1 MQGKRGGKKD
11 GKRSKGGKRGERLAM
26 LEAIATITGTTV
38 GAGFLGIPYVV
49 SKSGFVVG
57 LIHLVLLAAMIIL
70 TNLCLS
76 EVMLR
81 TKGMHQIPGYAKLY
95 LGRAAK
101 AITIF
106 AVLFGI
112 YSALIAYFIG
122 EGQVLSYVF
131 TGSLEHSM
139 LFSFLFFIVFASIVF
154 FGIKALEESE
164 TAVMFVVMAFMLAIA
179 LVFLPSAKLQ
189 NLSYVS
195 KNPVDWFLP
204 YGVILFAFLSFSAL
218 PEVRQEVIG
227 KEKVLKKAVVIGTL
241 IPLVLYILFT
251 TAILGFVGKAT
262 PEIATIAL
270 GKIPSILAI
279 FTMFTASIALG
290 TAIKDMF
297 HLDLKLK
304 KVYAF
309 LLATFLPFILYILIV
324 TFKLSGFVKMLDIGG
339 AVSGGLTGIII
350 VLMLLKARKTRLKMF
365 ARKPEFKLKLPGFIY
380 LLLLLIYLFG
390 IIYVFIF

>member
-1 MQGKRGGKKD
+1 MQGKRDGKKD
-11 GKRSKGGKRGERLAM
+11 GKDDKRGERLAM
-26 LEAIATITGTTV
+26 LEAIATITGTTI

-57 LIHLVLLAAMIIL
+57 LIHLVLLAVMIIL

-101 AITIF
+101 VITIF

-227 KEKVLKKAVVIGTL
+227 REKVLKKAVVIGTL
-241 IPLVLYILFT
+241 IPLALYILFT
-251 TAILGFVGKAT
+251 TAILGFAGKAT

-304 KVYAF
+304 KAYAF

-324 TFKLSGFVKMLDIGG
+324 TFRLSDFVKTLDIGG

-380 LLLLLIYLFG
+380 LLLLLIYLLG

>member
-11 GKRSKGGKRGERLAM
+11 GKDDKRGERLAM

-57 LIHLVLLAAMIIL
+57 LIHLVLLAVMIIL

-101 AITIF
+101 VITIF

-195 KNPVDWFLP
+195 KNPIDWFLP

-227 KEKVLKKAVVIGTL
+227 REKVLKKAVVIGTL
-241 IPLVLYILFT
+241 IPLALYILFT
-251 TAILGFVGKAT
+251 TAILGFAGKAT

-304 KVYAF
+304 KAYAF

-324 TFKLSGFVKMLDIGG
+324 TFRLSDFVKMLDIGG

-365 ARKPEFKLKLPGFIY
+365 ARKPEFKLKLPSFIY

>member
-11 GKRSKGGKRGERLAM
+11 GKGDKKGERLAM

-101 AITIF
+101 AIAIF

-164 TAVMFVVMAFMLAIA
+164 TVVMFVVMAFMLAIA

-227 KEKVLKKAVVIGTL
+227 KEKVLKKTVVIGTL
-241 IPLVLYILFT
+241 IPLALYILFT
-251 TAILGFVGKAT
+251 TAILGFAGKAT

-304 KVYAF
+304 KAYAF

-324 TFKLSGFVKMLDIGG
+324 TFRLSDFVKMLDIGG